1 VTASPPAA
9 LDSATVPEV
18 SRTGYPEPYRGAVA
32 GRSWRALG
40 DPFGLTDFGVN
51 LVRLEPGAASSQ
63 RHWHS
68 DEDELVYVLEGEPTL
83 VTDAGP
89 QRLRPGMVAGFAKD
103 RPDGHHLRNETA
115 SPVLFLVVGSRREG
129 DACFYPDVDLQVGAD
144 GVYRRKSGEAW

>member
-1 VTASPPAA
+1 
-9 LDSATVPEV
+9 
-18 SRTGYPEPYRGAVA
+18 
-32 GRSWRALG
+32 
-40 DPFGLTDFGVN
+40 
-51 LVRLEPGAASSQ
+51 
-63 RHWHS
+63 
-68 DEDELVYVLEGEPTL
+68 VLEGEPTL